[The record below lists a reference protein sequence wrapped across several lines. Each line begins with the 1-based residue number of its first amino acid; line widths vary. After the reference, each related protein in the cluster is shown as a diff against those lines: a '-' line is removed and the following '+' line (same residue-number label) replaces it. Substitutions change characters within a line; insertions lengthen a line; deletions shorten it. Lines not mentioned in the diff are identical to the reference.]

1 MKRVLMLLM
10 LVTYPAISQTMA
22 QTDLSITKP
31 DDERLYHTPEVDV
44 KPELKNGMY
53 TLSMFISK
61 NFKMPDVQNKKVK
74 LFVGFVV
81 EPSGSITD
89 IKFIYMTAKTIDESK
104 PALSEEQ
111 KQYETDQ
118 LDTMKAESVRV
129 LSQFTEVWKP
139 AMKDGKAVRCQYNY
153 PINFTLE

>member
-1 MKRVLMLLM
+1 MKRVLVLL
-10 LVTYPAISQTMA
+10 LLASYPAISQTMA
-22 QTDLSITKP
+22 QADIGITKM
-31 DDERLYHTPEVDV
+31 DDDYLYHSPEVDS

-61 NFKMPDVQNKKVK
+61 NFRMPEVKNKKVK

-81 EPSGSITD
+81 EPNGTITD
-89 IKFIYMTAKTIDESK
+89 IKFIYMTATPIDPNK
-104 PALSEEQ
+104 PALSEAQ
-111 KQYETDQ
+111 KKFEADQ

-129 LSQFTEVWKP
+129 LTQFSEVWKP

-153 PINFTLE
+153 PINFTME